1 MLDQERKRLEKQER
15 GGARTKRGRGKKVA
29 SYNEDL
35 LAAAGAESSGGSDS
49 DSDASACGSRPFF
62 EDSDSGYSDRVD
74 ESSDDDEVSVV
85 FCISSLVIHTH
96 LLSTPGALLLVLF
109 VPAALRQPLRRQLRL
124 RVR

>member
-35 LAAAGAESSGGSDS
+35 LAAAGAESSDGSDS
-49 DSDASACGSRPFF
+49 DSDASVCGSRPFF

-85 FCISSLVIHTH
+85 F
-96 LLSTPGALLLVLF
+96 
-109 VPAALRQPLRRQLRL
+109 
-124 RVR
+124 